1 MRRRLPR
8 MKLFPK
14 KRLLPRM
21 KLLPRVF
28 EEETVTED
36 PA

>member
-1 MRRRLPR
+1 MRQRLPR
-8 MKLFPK
+8 MKLLPK